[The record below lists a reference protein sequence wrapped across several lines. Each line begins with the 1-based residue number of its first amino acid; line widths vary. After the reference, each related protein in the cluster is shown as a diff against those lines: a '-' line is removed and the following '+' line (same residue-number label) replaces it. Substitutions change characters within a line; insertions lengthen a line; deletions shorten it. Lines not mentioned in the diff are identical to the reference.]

1 MRQTFHLFSIEYFQN
16 GETALHMAA
25 GVKDGHK
32 CAELIIK
39 SGADV
44 NARNEV

>member
-1 MRQTFHLFSIEYFQN
+1 
-16 GETALHMAA
+16 MAA
-25 GVKDGHK
+25 GVLDGHK

-44 NARNEV
+44 NAQNEVCETFILSTYKKT